1 MTRTTGLEDIST
13 RQGRIAE
20 LARRYPGSPLTTL
33 SHHMDMAWLYEA
45 FARTRKDGAVGIDGQ
60 TAAQYEAQ
68 LEENLGDL
76 LERAKS
82 GLYRAPAV
90 RRAYIPKADGSQ
102 RPLGIPTFEDKVLQR
117 AVVMLLEPLYEQD
130 FLDCSWGFRPKRSA
144 HGALEQVQ
152 GRLMRMGG
160 GWVLDVD
167 LRKFFDTLKHE
178 VLRQILSHRV
188 RDGVVVR
195 LIGKWLNAGVLEEGA
210 IKAAEDGTPQGGVI
224 SPLLANIYLHEVVD
238 EWFEGTIKPL
248 LGGAAFM
255 VRYADDLVMG
265 FAREEDARRV
275 LAVLPK
281 RLGKYG
287 LNLHEGKTR
296 LLEFRRPQGSPP
308 MGGPGPNEPGSFDF
322 LGFTHYW
329 AKSRAGRWVIKRK
342 TSKSRL
348 SRGLQAI
355 SQWCAKN
362 RHRPVFEQ
370 QEKLNQ
376 KLRGHCAYYGITGN
390 WRSLQ
395 RFREGLLRH
404 WRRWLSRR
412 SQRGY
417 MSWAKFHRLLEHH
430 PIMRAIAY
438 HSALRCVAKS

>member
-1 MTRTTGLEDIST
+1 MSRTTGLEVILT

-20 LARRYPGSPLTTL
+20 LARRYRGSALTTL
-33 SHHMDMAWLYEA
+33 SHHMDMAWLREA
-45 FARTRKDGAVGIDGQ
+45 FRRTRKDGAVGIDGQ
-60 TAAQYEAQ
+60 TAQEYEAH
-68 LEENLGDL
+68 LEGSLRDL

-130 FLDCSWGFRPKRSA
+130 FLDCSWGFRPGRSA

-152 GRLMRMGG
+152 RRLTFMGG

-167 LRKFFDTLKHE
+167 LRKFFDTLKHD
-178 VLRQILSHRV
+178 VLRQILSQRV

-210 IKAAEDGTPQGGVI
+210 IKPAEDGTPQGGVI
-224 SPLLANIYLHEVVD
+224 SPLLANVYLHEVVD
-238 EWFEGTIKPL
+238 EWFERTVKPL
-248 LGGAAFM
+248 LGGEAFL
-255 VRYADDLVMG
+255 VRYADDLVLG
-265 FAREEDARRV
+265 FVREEDARRV

-287 LNLHEGKTR
+287 LSLHEGKTR
-296 LLEFRRPQGSPP
+296 LLEFRKPAPP
-308 MGGPGPNEPGSFDF
+308 SHDGGKGEEPGSFDF

-329 AKSRAGRWVIKRK
+329 AKSRFGKWVVKRK

-348 SRGLQAI
+348 SRGLQAMGL
-355 SQWCAKN
+355 WCAKN
-362 RHRPVFEQ
+362 RHQTVAKQ

-390 WRSLQ
+390 SRSLQ
-395 RFREGLLRH
+395 RFREGLLRA
-404 WRRWLSRR
+404 WREWLNRR
-412 SQRGY
+412 SQRAG
-417 MSWAKFHRLLEHH
+417 MNWGKFHKLLERY
-430 PIMRAIAY
+430 PIMPAIAI
-438 HSALRCVAKS
+438 HSIYRRAANP